1 MRAQTRSWARSV
13 ADSALAGRTIV
24 VTRPVAQARPLV
36 EDLERLGADVA
47 VVPLVEI
54 VPVDDRAAL
63 DAAGARLEGYDWVVF
78 TSANGVAAFGDRL
91 PARGAP
97 RIAVVG
103 PATADSVRAL
113 GLEPA
118 HVGRGTGEDLA
129 AELEGVDGAR
139 VLLLQADLAGPE
151 VASVLRGREASVDVV
166 TAYRTLPRRPGDDE
180 LAVLDRSDAIVLA
193 SGSAARSLATVG
205 GARGALCVCIGPKT
219 AEVAREV
226 GLRVGL
232 VADEATSQGIIRALV
247 EHYGESM

>member
-1 MRAQTRSWARSV
+1 MASRT
-13 ADSALAGRTIV
+13 LAGRTIV
-24 VTRPVAQARPLV
+24 VTRPLSQAGPLV
-36 EDLERLGADVA
+36 EGLERLGAEVA

-54 VPVDDRAAL
+54 VPVEDAAAL
-63 DAAGARLEGYDWVVF
+63 DAAGADLELYDWVVF

-91 PARGAP
+91 VARSP

-103 PATADSVRAL
+103 PTTADSVRAR
-113 GLEPA
+113 GLEPV

-129 AELEGVDGAR
+129 AELEPVRGAR

-151 VASVLRGREASVDVV
+151 VAAGLRARGASVDVV
-166 TAYRTLPRRPGDDE
+166 TAYRTLPRRPADGE
-180 LAVLDRSDAIVLA
+180 LGILDRADAVVLA
-193 SGSAARSLATVG
+193 SASAARSLGATG

-219 AEVAREV
+219 AEAAREV

-247 EHYGESM
+247 EHYGESR